1 MLFMS
6 KMNCLILEDDE
17 LTRFCLESQISK
29 NANVFVAATL
39 ERALEIIAL
48 EKIDLALLD
57 LDIVRPL
64 EGLKALEA
72 AVAKKIYSVVLTGRD
87 DESII
92 REVYQRGAKDYLV
105 KPAKERTLDIIL
117 ERFNRAKNKF
127 NLEDLLKE
135 KFSTKNPKF
144 LKELLQI
151 QDCLISDKP
160 ILITGASG
168 SGKTTLAKLIHEY
181 SGKDI
186 PFVHVN
192 CAEFNDNLLESAL
205 FGHEKGSFTG
215 ATSQAIGKI
224 EMSNG
229 GILFLDEIGTMSESM
244 QKKLLKVI
252 EDGTYYRLGGQMP
265 MRSQFRLI
273 AATCDD
279 LDTMIEQGKFRRDLY
294 FRVRAHAFKLMTLA
308 ERKDDMNIL
317 INKMLKSGPRR
328 VILSEEVIKALK
340 DYSWPGNFR
349 ELERT
354 IDIIKLK
361 EAGFITLKDLPQEIA
376 GSTSESSFLPETMPA
391 LAPTE
396 NIDLSDLRFIEE
408 HGLPA
413 LIEKIEEKWVKCFY
427 DSNEQK
433 VRKTIDV
440 LRISNAAFYKYKDKL
455 EEKSC

>member
-1 MLFMS
+1 MS
-6 KMNCLILEDDE
+6 KINCLILEDDE

-29 NANVFVAATL
+29 HSNVFVAATL
-39 ERALEIIAL
+39 ERALEIIANQ
-48 EKIDLALLD
+48 KIDLALLD

-72 AVAKKIYSVVLTGRD
+72 TVAKKIYSVVLTGRD

-105 KPAKERTLDIIL
+105 KPAKEKTLEIIL

-127 NLEDLLKE
+127 NLEDLLRE

-144 LKELLQI
+144 IKELLQI
-151 QDCLISDKP
+151 QDCLISDQP

-181 SGKDI
+181 SGKDL

-215 ATSQAIGKI
+215 ATATSVGKI

-252 EDGTYYRLGGQMP
+252 EDGTFYRLGGQMP

-279 LDTMIEQGKFRRDLY
+279 LDKMIEEGKFRKDLY
-294 FRVRAHAFKLMTLA
+294 FRVRAHAFKLMTLN
-308 ERKDDMNIL
+308 ERKDDMMML
-317 INKMLKSGPRR
+317 ISRMLKSGPRR
-328 VILSEEVIKALK
+328 VILADDVIDALK
-340 DYSWPGNFR
+340 NYSWPGNFR

-354 IDIIKLK
+354 IELIKLK
-361 EAGFITLKDLPQEIA
+361 EAGFITLKDLPEEIS
-376 GSTSESSFLPETMPA
+376 GIVVDESVVVE
-391 LAPTE
+391 PTPVNVE
-396 NIDLSDLRFIEE
+396 VVVDDLRFIEE

-413 LIEKIEEKWVKCFY
+413 FIEKIEEKMVKHFY
-427 DSNEQK
+427 EANEQK

-440 LRISNAAFYKYKDKL
+440 LKISNAAFYKYKDKL
-455 EEKSC
+455 EVKSC